1 MAADLGVIGR
11 APPRETLDPRTR
23 TVWRLSGLVSSA
35 VVLVIAGG
43 AAALVLRWDGPPAL
57 AVLAVVIALLWLLA
71 AVGIAPELEFR
82 HWRYELGAEEI
93 DLQHG
98 MLTITRTLI
107 PMARIQHVDT
117 RRGLLQRRFGLASL
131 VIYTAAGASSIP
143 GLAAETAD
151 VLRDRIAAL
160 ARTRDDL

>member
-1 MAADLGVIGR
+1 MAVDLGAVGR
-11 APPRETLDPRTR
+11 TAPRETLDPRTR

-43 AAALVLRWDGPPAL
+43 ASALVLRWDGPPAL
-57 AVLAVVIALLWLLA
+57 TVLAVVAALLWLLV

-82 HWRYELGAEEI
+82 HWRYELGDEEI

-131 VIYTAAGASSIP
+131 VMYTAAGASSIP

-151 VLRDRIAAL
+151 HLRDRIAAL